1 MRSKK
6 ELSPIERYKSAF
18 PDRLRTLMH
27 EKGITQQELA
37 NSIDKSRP
45 VVGSYANGIAS
56 PDLDTLVKIA
66 RYFGVS
72 TDYLLGESEYTKPD
86 TAQLTAEDMGLSE
99 EAAKRLI
106 TLAQSDDE
114 FSRMKKQVLN
124 FLLVDDEREE
134 WGDYFLQ
141 SLSNF
146 VCSKPIPDKLVMFP
160 SGDFECTNV
169 LYDQVLKNRILKAAE
184 DLKYHFHNGYSTA
197 PKTLSSVNKYILTE
211 NKEDSDNGI
220 PKTEDN

>member
-86 TAQLTAEDMGLSE
+86 TAQLTAEDMGDR
-99 EAAKRLI
+99 K
-106 TLAQSDDE
+106 
-114 FSRMKKQVLN
+114 
-124 FLLVDDEREE
+124 
-134 WGDYFLQ
+134 
-141 SLSNF
+141 
-146 VCSKPIPDKLVMFP
+146 
-160 SGDFECTNV
+160 
-169 LYDQVLKNRILKAAE
+169 
-184 DLKYHFHNGYSTA
+184 
-197 PKTLSSVNKYILTE
+197 SVV
-211 NKEDSDNGI
+211 
-220 PKTEDN
+220 